1 MFGAQKKKAWVVAA
15 YMGYGHLRAAL
26 PFQDIARGGKIIAAN
41 DSPGIPE
48 QDKKIWGDSRRFYET
63 ISRFKKFPVL
73 GDFVFAFFDKFQ
85 EIKEFYQNNESI
97 DAPTLQL
104 RQVYRLFEK
113 KRWGEH
119 CISRLNKNPLPLVAT
134 FFIPAHM
141 AEFWKYEGPIY
152 LVVTDTDVSRAWAP
166 LHPNKSKIIY
176 CASTQR
182 AASRLLRYGV
192 REENIVITGFPL
204 PQEFTKNNAAKTKND
219 LRRRLAVLDPEGAY
233 HSRYGKLV
241 EQYIGSVQS
250 PTLNRG
256 KAGFHRVVLTFAIG
270 GAGAQAELAK
280 DIMEG
285 AKSLLEEKKFEF
297 HVIAGTH
304 REIAADLRKR
314 SCLESRRAGKNV
326 FVHSSPSKK
335 KYFKDFSKILSKT
348 DILWTKPSE
357 LVFYAGLGIPIII
370 APPIGSQEVS
380 NRRWLL
386 DIGAGIDQKK
396 PELLYQWL
404 PDLIRQGALAEAAMQ
419 GFVEIPKDG
428 TGTIKK
434 ILCG

>member
-1 MFGAQKKKAWVVAA
+1 MFGRKKKKVWVVAA
-15 YMGYGHLRAAL
+15 DMGYGHLRAAL
-26 PFQDIARGGKIIAAN
+26 PFQDIAQNGKIIAAN
-41 DSPGIPE
+41 DYPGIPG
-48 QDKKIWGDSRRFYET
+48 QDKKIWEDSRRFYET

-85 EIKEFYQNNESI
+85 EIKEFYPNNESI
-97 DAPTLQL
+97 DAPTLQVK
-104 RQVYRLFEK
+104 QVYRLFEK
-113 KRWGEH
+113 KRWGEDF
-119 CISRLNKNPLPLVAT
+119 ISRLNKNPLPLVTT

-141 AEFWKYEGPIY
+141 AEFWKYKGPIY
-152 LVVTDTDVSRAWAP
+152 LIIPDADISRAWAP
-166 LHPNKSKIIY
+166 LKPKESKILY
-176 CASTQR
+176 CASTER
-182 AASRLLRYGV
+182 AAARLRRYGV
-192 REENIVITGFPL
+192 KKEQIRVTGFPL
-204 PQEFTKNNAAKTKND
+204 PKEFTKRNFAKAKKD
-219 LRRRLAVLDPEGAY
+219 VRRRLEALDSEHRY
-233 HSRYGKLV
+233 LKQYGKTV
-241 EQYIGSVQS
+241 EQYVGKV
-250 PTLNRG
+250 RG
-256 KAGFHRVVLTFAIG
+256 VSQKRVVLTFAIG

-285 AKSLLEEKKFEF
+285 AKSLLEGKKLEL

-304 REIAADLRKR
+304 REVATNLRKR
-314 SCLESRRAGKNV
+314 SGKNV
-326 FVHSSPSKK
+326 FLHSSPSKK
-335 KYFKDFSKILSKT
+335 KYFKNFSKILSKT

-357 LVFYAGLGIPIII
+357 LVFYASLGIPIII

-428 TGTIKK
+428 AENIKK
-434 ILCG
+434 LVCGF

>member
-1 MFGAQKKKAWVVAA
+1 MFGRKKKKAWVVAA
-15 YMGYGHLRAAL
+15 DMGYGHLRAAL
-26 PFQDIARGGKIIAAN
+26 PFEDIAQGGKIIAAN
-41 DSPGIPE
+41 EYPGIPE
-48 QDKKIWGDSRRFYET
+48 QDKKIWEDSRRFYET

-85 EIKEFYQNNESI
+85 EIKEFYPNNESI

-104 RQVYRLFEK
+104 KQVYRLFEK
-113 KRWGEH
+113 KRWGEDL
-119 CISRLNKNPLPLVAT
+119 ISRLNKDPLPLVTT
-134 FFIPAHM
+134 FFTPAHM
-141 AEFWKYEGPIY
+141 AEFWKYKGPIY
-152 LVVTDTDVSRAWAP
+152 LIIPDADISRAWAP
-166 LHPNKSKIIY
+166 LKPKESKIFY
-176 CASTQR
+176 CASTER
-182 AASRLLRYGV
+182 VAVRLRRYGV
-192 REENIVITGFPL
+192 RKERIEVAGFPL
-204 PQEFTKNNAAKTKND
+204 PKEFTKGNFAKAKKD
-219 LRRRLAVLDPEGAY
+219 VRRRLEVLDSEHRY
-233 HSRYGKLV
+233 LKQYGKIV
-241 EQYIGSVQS
+241 EQYV
-250 PTLNRG
+250 G
-256 KAGFHRVVLTFAIG
+256 KVKGVSQKRVVLTFAIG
-270 GAGAQAELAK
+270 GAGAQVELAK

-285 AKSLLEEKKFEF
+285 AKSLLEENNLEL
-297 HVIAGTH
+297 HVIAGIH
-304 REIAADLRKR
+304 REIVADLRKR
-314 SCLESRRAGKNV
+314 ACLESGRAGKNV

-428 TGTIKK
+428 AETIKK